1 MFKSSERLRH
11 EAAQRSLD
19 RVASTWRSSR
29 TTWFDGTPESID
41 MRLAATDRVLTVA
54 RSGFTPAHLELTVEA
69 ENARRELMAA
79 KHQLLTDFLDDSARA
94 FKGSKRVAAVDPLD
108 PESDEYTSDTG
119 WQTFNLPGDSF
130 DDKHDWL
137 MKQLGRSPEE
147 AQEARDAHHRWTGK
161 EGSRRVAG
169 SRYFN
174 DEGEPLMSG
183 AQARFEDYL
192 DADPDLHDSHYG
204 DDFGP
209 DYDDD
214 DDDDDEGTIYGQ
226 HPNDYQADKE
236 WMDFRA
242 GSLREAKERGL
253 LPVSDFA
260 RRTATK
266 LHVAAERLPR
276 CPGCNNYL
284 DYREALE
291 GGCDD
296 CSGNRPMD
304 WDARKAVM
312 DFAQSVGKSGWNH
325 QRKLDMRDTAW
336 RLRPKKAKVDD
347 PVGKHRA
354 EAAKE
359 RGLRECINCGG
370 SLSGEEDD
378 DKDSECGHCGESA
391 HYPRGERKS
400 HIHEARGYQENEDW
414 EEGGHYGDYNGKCP
428 HCKSDNI
435 DAGGYHGSGEYDCYD
450 CGKTFHP
457 KVRKF
462 KSNVHTAGYYDYE
475 NDADG
480 GWDRYVEQRLAPKSV
495 GEETTVDGHPVHTFS
510 STGQAY
516 NDTQTNENI
525 KTGDILHIPSEG
537 VVGMADTWPVAV
549 TKNSGQLHAYGP
561 DVHTDPSVLD
571 TEEFQKYRGP
581 NSDHFRRAL
590 QFAQQ
595 NGYETGPHEGQ

>member
-41 MRLAATDRVLTVA
+41 MRLAATDRLLAVA

-69 ENARRELMAA
+69 ENARRELLAA
-79 KHQLLTDFLDDSARA
+79 KHQLLADFLDDSARA
-94 FKGSKRVAAVDPLD
+94 FRGSKRVASELNWDDED
-108 PESDEYTSDTG
+108 PELARLREETG
-119 WQTFNLPGDSF
+119 WDEDGDSDVHPNAREDVPDPRLLSNF
-130 DDKHDWL
+130 DKFVQSGEL
-137 MKQLGRSPEE
+137 PS
-147 AQEARDAHHRWTGK
+147 ADAMREDIARWTGK
-161 EGSRRVAG
+161 EGS
-169 SRYFN
+169 SRI
-174 DEGEPLMSG
+174 
-183 AQARFEDYL
+183 A
-192 DADPDLHDSHYG
+192 
-204 DDFGP
+204 
-209 DYDDD
+209 
-214 DDDDDEGTIYGQ
+214 
-226 HPNDYQADKE
+226 
-236 WMDFRA
+236 
-242 GSLREAKERGL
+242 
-253 LPVSDFA
+253 
-260 RRTATK
+260 
-266 LHVAAERLPR
+266 
-276 CPGCNNYL
+276 
-284 DYREALE
+284 
-291 GGCDD
+291 
-296 CSGNRPMD
+296 
-304 WDARKAVM
+304 
-312 DFAQSVGKSGWNH
+312 
-325 QRKLDMRDTAW
+325 
-336 RLRPKKAKVDD
+336 
-347 PVGKHRA
+347 
-354 EAAKE
+354 E

-391 HYPRGERKS
+391 HHPRSERKS